1 MRKTFSKS
9 NNARKIHIFTQL
21 AHIECM
27 GKLFFFVLIIVIV
40 CAILFFPIYIETNAH
55 YDMNRRKF
63 TLGIYLYKILRIFG
77 GYLATYN
84 GGLAFHVS
92 EKKAIIIPYTQ
103 VNKERKRFSI
113 FRAFRLKSLY
123 LTVETGAEYLVTMA
137 TTQKI
142 LETYFTLKTGRP
154 CLYRGVLW
162 LNNGDLLRI
171 SLQFTAYF
179 NLFII
184 LRFAYKVLKEKI
196 KRSCRKK
203 MKNSTT

>member
-1 MRKTFSKS
+1 M
-9 NNARKIHIFTQL
+9 QL
-21 AHIECM
+21 AHINCM
-27 GKLFFFVLIIVIV
+27 GKLFFFVLILSVL

-55 YDMNRRKF
+55 YDMNRRKL
-63 TLGIYLYKILRIFG
+63 TLGLYLYKIMRIFG
-77 GYLATYN
+77 GYLATYR
-84 GGLAFHVS
+84 GGMAFHVS
-92 EKKAIIIPYTQ
+92 KKKAIIIPYAQ

-113 FRAFRLKSLY
+113 FRTFRLKSLR
-123 LTVETGAEYLVTMA
+123 LTIETGGEYLLPMA
-137 TTQKI
+137 TAQAI
-142 LETYFTLKTGRP
+142 LQTYFTLKSDRSHV
-154 CLYRGVLW
+154 YQSVLW

-171 SLQFTAYF
+171 SLQFTVYF

>member
-1 MRKTFSKS
+1 M
-9 NNARKIHIFTQL
+9 QL
-21 AHIECM
+21 AHIDCM
-27 GKLFFFVLIIVIV
+27 GKLFFFVLIILAL

-55 YDMNRRKF
+55 YDMNRRKL
-63 TLGIYLYKILRIFG
+63 TLGVYLYKFLRIFG
-77 GYLATYN
+77 GYLATYR
-84 GGLAFHVS
+84 GGMAFHVS
-92 EKKAIIIPYTQ
+92 KKKAIIIPYSQ

-113 FRAFRLKSLY
+113 FRTFRLKSLR
-123 LTVETGAEYLVTMA
+123 LTVETGAEYLLPMA
-137 TTQKI
+137 TAHTF
-142 LETYFTLKTGRP
+142 LETYFTLKRERS
-154 CLYRGVLW
+154 CVYRSVLW

-171 SLQFTAYF
+171 SLQFTVYF